1 MGMAKIAIP
10 IDCYSFGEFWTKEK
24 PPLPEFYWSI
34 KNRKGNCM
42 NSNSFLIS
50 FGMKSEGFER
60 IDGQI
65 KFDEAFLS
73 RQ

>member
-1 MGMAKIAIP
+1 
-10 IDCYSFGEFWTKEK
+10 
-24 PPLPEFYWSI
+24 
-34 KNRKGNCM
+34 M

-50 FGMKSEGFER
+50 FGIKPEDFER

-73 RQ
+73 RQR